1 MPIQKVTKEEV
12 VNQAL
17 LLFKKRGY
25 HRTSMAD
32 LAEACGLLKGSFY
45 HYFSGK
51 EALMKEVLGAVH
63 SYFKAKIFVIAY
75 DETLLPRER
84 LEKMLAKQIRVVSST
99 EGGCLMGNMAIET
112 ALVTDEF
119 RPAMRTFFDEYLDA
133 LAHVYSYKYDAKK
146 ARQMAEQAMVEYEGA
161 WVMVKLTDSS
171 HYLQDV
177 LERAMT
183 RFDAAESNN
192 DTEKL

>member
-51 EALMKEVLGAVH
+51 EALMNEVLGAVH

-84 LEKMLAKQIRVVSST
+84 LEKMLAKQIRVASST

-119 RPAMRTFFDEYLDA
+119 RPVMRTFLKNTWMPSHTYTHLNMTP
-133 LAHVYSYKYDAKK
+133 KK
-146 ARQMAEQAMVEYEGA
+146 RDKWPNRPWLNTKVPG
-161 WVMVKLTDSS
+161 
-171 HYLQDV
+171 
-177 LERAMT
+177 
-183 RFDAAESNN
+183 
-192 DTEKL
+192 

>member
-1 MPIQKVTKEEV
+1 MPIQKVTKQEV
-12 VNQAL
+12 VTQAL

-32 LAEACGLLKGSFY
+32 LAAACGLLKGSFY

-51 EALMKEVLGAVH
+51 EALMKEVLEAVH
-63 SYFKAKIFVIAY
+63 SYFKAKVFVIAY
-75 DETLLPRER
+75 DESLSPRER
-84 LEKMLAKQIRVVSST
+84 LEKMLAKQIKVACAT

-119 RPAMRTFFDEYLDA
+119 RPAMRAFFDEYLNA
-133 LAHVYSYKYDAKK
+133 LAHVYSAKYEAPKAK
-146 ARQMAEQAMVEYEGA
+146 QLAEQAMVEYEGA
-161 WVMVKLTDSS
+161 WIMVKLSDSS

-177 LERAMT
+177 LERAML
-183 RFDAAESNN
+183 RFDA
-192 DTEKL
+192 DEKQ

>member
-1 MPIQKVTKEEV
+1 MPVQKVTKEEV

-32 LAEACGLLKGSFY
+32 LSAACGLLKGSFY

-51 EALMKEVLGAVH
+51 EALMKEVLQAVH
-63 SYFKAKIFVIAY
+63 HYFKAKVFVIAY
-75 DETLLPRER
+75 DDSLSPRER
-84 LEKMLAKQIRVVSST
+84 LEKMLAKQIRVASAT

-119 RPAMRTFFDEYLDA
+119 RPAMRAFFEEYLKA
-133 LAHVYSYKYDAKK
+133 LTHVYTYKYETQK
-146 ARQMAEQAMVEYEGA
+146 ACQMAEQALVEYEGA
-161 WVMVKLTDSS
+161 WVMVKLTDNP
-171 HYLQDV
+171 HYLKDV
-177 LERAMT
+177 LERALG
-183 RFDAAESNN
+183 RFDSDAV
-192 DTEKL
+192 K

>member
-12 VNQAL
+12 VTQAL
-17 LLFKKRGY
+17 FLFKKRGY

-32 LAEACGLLKGSFY
+32 LAAACGLLKGSFY

-51 EALMKEVLGAVH
+51 EALMKEVLEAVH
-63 SYFKAKIFVIAY
+63 TYFKTKVFVIAY
-75 DETLLPRER
+75 DESLLPRQR
-84 LEKMLAKQIRVVSST
+84 LEKMLAKQIRVACST

-119 RPAMRTFFDEYLDA
+119 RPAMRAFFEEYLNA
-133 LAHVYSYKYDAKK
+133 LVHIYTYKYEPKK
-146 ARQMAEQAMVEYEGA
+146 ARQIAEQALVEYEGA

-177 LERAMT
+177 LERALV
-183 RFDAAESNN
+183 RFDTHDSN
-192 DTEKL
+192 TH